1 MTTEKQYFILTGK
14 PEYPQHISPGRICY
28 TPVFNYSVEVTKLK
42 VIFVGSRSSLDYEI
56 DISCMKQLDVKEA
69 ELLQALSEDQERLKW
84 FKQRDALKIALTL
97 TEGTAVTV
105 EEGAE
110 KLRGIIRY
118 IGELTRPNYP
128 DNLTGM
134 FFGIELQGEDR
145 GKGNTNGIYS
155 HKTFFTCK
163 KDCGIFAPFSRVR
176 PLVPTSLSPSV
187 PESSS
192 QTETE
197 ELFPGDRVTYFIN
210 NYCRHGMVVDVLE
223 KDGEQFVRISTDTD
237 ENGKTGGE
245 VEVPL
250 QFVAKGEV
258 PAVAEGMD
266 VDTSP
271 VEVNADSQ
279 FMSLSVNSVVE
290 LALGSGNSYG
300 IIRWIGTLPG
310 RQETMAGLE
319 LVIFI
324 LTCYCTYSNVTKT
337 SMDNYGNTV

>member
-134 FFGIELQGEDR
+134 FFGIELQ
-145 GKGNTNGIYS
+145 
-155 HKTFFTCK
+155 
-163 KDCGIFAPFSRVR
+163 V
-176 PLVPTSLSPSV
+176 
-187 PESSS
+187 
-192 QTETE
+192 
-197 ELFPGDRVTYFIN
+197 
-210 NYCRHGMVVDVLE
+210 
-223 KDGEQFVRISTDTD
+223 
-237 ENGKTGGE
+237 
-245 VEVPL
+245 
-250 QFVAKGEV
+250 
-258 PAVAEGMD
+258 
-266 VDTSP
+266 
-271 VEVNADSQ
+271 
-279 FMSLSVNSVVE
+279 
-290 LALGSGNSYG
+290 
-300 IIRWIGTLPG
+300 
-310 RQETMAGLE
+310 
-319 LVIFI
+319 
-324 LTCYCTYSNVTKT
+324 
-337 SMDNYGNTV
+337 